1 MRTEAIVLDEL
12 KVVHAPFPDE
22 LKVQWEA
29 CTEFMVAV
37 GRCKYS
43 ALHRDEEEPN
53 PYATSSGKEV
63 SFWAAI
69 FGCDLY
75 GEDTDFRSL
84 IESNYKKWLP
94 PVPETWQIKNPR
106 VTVLSSGLLS
116 LGVCAAISAENSQ
129 VEVGQ
134 GMQTN
139 LIPRDW
145 DKEKIAFFHRRF
157 NALGQSWET
166 QPYDLRSRPFDLPN
180 VVPDPYLESRPT
192 SYFNLSKLDDQLKAQ
207 SKNVARLKN
216 AAKTAVFEDKEIPR
230 SRVPEEGIGK
240 GSYSAALG
248 RSFFITSHGYMSLA
262 PPDAQSGDQVVL
274 LLGTRFPFIMRK
286 TGNAK
291 NTFKL
296 LGESFMET
304 VIGTEVA
311 ETRCRDLSVEEIA
324 IV

>member
-1 MRTEAIVLDEL
+1 MA
-12 KVVHAPFPDE
+12 
-22 LKVQWEA
+22 
-29 CTEFMVAV
+29 AV

-116 LGVCAAISAENSQ
+116 LGVGAAISAEYSQ

-145 DKEKIAFFHRRF
+145 DKERSPSFTAASTLWAKV
-157 NALGQSWET
+157 GK
-166 QPYDLRSRPFDLPN
+166 RSRMTYAL
-180 VVPDPYLESRPT
+180 DPLIYLTWYRIPT
-192 SYFNLSKLDDQLKAQ
+192 
-207 SKNVARLKN
+207 
-216 AAKTAVFEDKEIPR
+216 
-230 SRVPEEGIGK
+230 
-240 GSYSAALG
+240 
-248 RSFFITSHGYMSLA
+248 
-262 PPDAQSGDQVVL
+262 
-274 LLGTRFPFIMRK
+274 
-286 TGNAK
+286 
-291 NTFKL
+291 
-296 LGESFMET
+296 
-304 VIGTEVA
+304 
-311 ETRCRDLSVEEIA
+311 
-324 IV
+324 